1 MFVLFFFRWMHFSP
15 DWFSKYAFCV
25 SLGAAE
31 PEEDMRGSEMASGF
45 GNMGGGSRKEQDTE
59 EGSAC

>member
-1 MFVLFFFRWMHFSP
+1 MHFSP
-15 DWFSKYAFCV
+15 DLFSKYTCCV
-25 SLGAAE
+25 SFGAAE
-31 PEEDMRGSEMASGF
+31 PEEDMRGSEKASGF